1 MSDPAVADPGG
12 RRDAAP
18 GEERLRERCLANSL
32 WAKFYQGWELIGRGG
47 YGTVIGTRHRTFG
60 EIAIKS
66 FEWLSAQEEAR
77 FDQEAAAL
85 ARLNHPSIVRIYGAF
100 KDDGLY
106 WFEMERV
113 HGPTLKEA
121 LETRQ
126 KDGRPF
132 ATSEVLDIAIDVA
145 EALRAAHAA
154 GVIHRDVKPANVL
167 LPEHRDDHGPRAKLG
182 DFGVS
187 RLFDA
192 GRLTATGV
200 VVGSYEYA
208 APELF
213 AGRTA
218 AAASDV
224 YAFTLLLYRLLTG
237 NSYPYEIN
245 GDRTPVAF
253 MEAHTKQVPLPIG
266 FLNRDLSQELQDLI
280 TLGLCKDPRRRPS
293 WDEILAALR
302 QAQAAPRLVP
312 QGERASSRSMLA
324 VSRPTHAFLS
334 RLWSKPTA
342 RYALGATVATIAGL
356 GLLVARGL
364 PSPAPTPSRTLA
376 QQKAIPNSQSARPG
390 LTTAVAAAAPALT
403 DGKASAS
410 ATDRGPAAASSV
422 VHAAGPV
429 TGDRSPS
436 QLGVTVEVAGDA
448 LRIRNVSDTATSV
461 RVTAITRTGSRHTAT
476 ISGLEPGLQETIFLE
491 ALQPPLMKPKDIV
504 RVDVVELSSS
514 RKRPIRLN
522 HRPHAVG
529 DHVGT

>member
-12 RRDAAP
+12 RRDGAP
-18 GEERLRERCLANSL
+18 GEERLRERCLANPL

-60 EIAIKS
+60 AIAIKS
-66 FEWLSAQEEAR
+66 FEWLSSQEEAR

-121 LETRQ
+121 LEARQ
-126 KDGRPF
+126 KEGRPF
-132 ATSEVLDIAIDVA
+132 AMPDVLEIAINVT
-145 EALRAAHAA
+145 EALQAAHAA

-167 LPEHRDDHGPRAKLG
+167 LPEPLEGHGPRAKLG

-266 FLNRDLSQELQDLI
+266 FLNRELSQELQDLI

-293 WDEILAALR
+293 WDEILVTLR
-302 QAQAAPRLVP
+302 QAQATP
-312 QGERASSRSMLA
+312 QLMSQRQRASSRSRLA
-324 VSRPTHAFLS
+324 VSRPALVLS
-334 RLWSKPTA
+334 RLRSKPAA
-342 RYALGATVATIAGL
+342 RYVVGATFAAIAGL
-356 GLLVARGL
+356 GFVVARGL
-364 PSPAPTPSRTLA
+364 PPAPAPSRTSP
-376 QQKAIPNSQSARPG
+376 QQKAIPNSQSVRPG
-390 LTTAVAAAAPALT
+390 LTTAVAAADPAQT
-403 DGKASAS
+403 DDKASAS
-410 ATDRGPAAASSV
+410 ATDRDRAAGNTV

-429 TGDRSPS
+429 TTNRSTS
-436 QLGVTVEVAGDA
+436 QVGVVVEMAADA
-448 LRIRNVSDTATSV
+448 LKVRNVSKTEASV
-461 RVTAITRTGSRHTAT
+461 RVTAITGSGSRHAVS
-476 ISGLEPGLQETIFLE
+476 ILGLEPGLQQTIFLD
-491 ALQPPLMKPKDIV
+491 ALQPPLTEPREVV
-504 RVDVVELSSS
+504 RIDVAELNSS
-514 RKRPIRLN
+514 RKQRIRSDQSPQ
-522 HRPHAVG
+522 R
-529 DHVGT
+529 

>member
-32 WAKFYQGWELIGRGG
+32 WAKFYLGWELIGRGG

-60 EIAIKS
+60 EIAVKS
-66 FEWLSAQEEAR
+66 FEWLSAQEETR

-126 KDGRPF
+126 REGRPF
-132 ATSEVLDIAIDVA
+132 ATSEVLDIAIDVT

-154 GVIHRDVKPANVL
+154 SVIHRDVKPANVL
-167 LPEHRDDHGPRAKLG
+167 LPAHSDGHGPRAKLG

-266 FLNRDLSQELQDLI
+266 FLNRDLSQELQDVI
-280 TLGLCKDPRRRPS
+280 TLGLAKDPRRRPS
-293 WDEILAALR
+293 WDEIVAALR
-302 QAQAAPRLVP
+302 QEQAGLRLVS
-312 QGERASSRSMLA
+312 ERETASRPSPRA
-324 VSRPTHAFLS
+324 VSGATRAFLS
-334 RLWSKPTA
+334 RVRSKPAA
-342 RYALGATVATIAGL
+342 RYFVGATVAAIAGL
-356 GLLVARGL
+356 SLVVARGL
-364 PSPAPTPSRTLA
+364 PPPAPSRTVP
-376 QQKAIPNSQSARPG
+376 QPTTIPNSQSARSG
-390 LTTAVAAAAPALT
+390 LTTNAAAPGPAQT
-403 DGKASAS
+403 DERASSS
-410 ATDRGPAAASSV
+410 ATERRPAVGGTV
-422 VHAAGPV
+422 VQAAGPEA
-429 TGDRSPS
+429 GDRSPS
-436 QLGVTVEVAGDA
+436 QLGVKVEVAGDA
-448 LRIRNVSDTATSV
+448 LRIRNVSNTAASV

-476 ISGLEPGLQETIFLE
+476 ISGLEPGLQQTIFLD
-491 ALQPPLMKPKDIV
+491 ALQPPLMEPKDIV

-514 RKRPIRLN
+514 RKRPIRLD
-522 HRPHAVG
+522 HRRHAVG

>member
-1 MSDPAVADPGG
+1 MSDPAVADPSG

-60 EIAIKS
+60 EIAVKS

-132 ATSEVLDIAIDVA
+132 ATPEVLDIAIDVT

-167 LPEHRDDHGPRAKLG
+167 LPEHPDGHGPRAKLG

-266 FLNRDLSQELQDLI
+266 FLNRDVSQELQDVI
-280 TLGLCKDPRRRPS
+280 TLGLAKDPRRRPS
-293 WDEILAALR
+293 WDEILATLR
-302 QAQAAPRLVP
+302 QEQAGLRLVS
-312 QGERASSRSMLA
+312 ERETASRRDRRA
-324 VSRPTHAFLS
+324 VSGAARAFLS
-334 RLWSKPTA
+334 RVRSKPAA
-342 RYALGATVATIAGL
+342 RYFVGATMAAIAGL
-356 GLLVARGL
+356 SLVVARGL
-364 PSPAPTPSRTLA
+364 PPPRPAAPSRAVPQPTT
-376 QQKAIPNSQSARPG
+376 ISNSQPARPG
-390 LTTAVAAAAPALT
+390 LTTTVPAPGPAQT
-403 DGKASAS
+403 DERASSS
-410 ATDRGPAAASSV
+410 ATERRPAVGDTV
-422 VHAAGPV
+422 VQAAGPV
-429 TGDRSPS
+429 TTDGSPS
-436 QLGVTVEVAGDA
+436 QASVAVEVSGDT
-448 LRIRNVSDTATSV
+448 LRVRNVSAAATSV
-461 RVTAITRTGSRHTAT
+461 RVTAITRTGTRHAAT
-476 ISGLEPGLQETIFLE
+476 ISGLEPGLQQTIFLD
-491 ALQPPLMKPKDIV
+491 ALQPPLKDPKDIV
-504 RVDVVELSSS
+504 RVDLVELNAS
-514 RKRPIRLN
+514 RKRAIR
-522 HRPHAVG
+522 VG
-529 DHVGT
+529 PPLQR

>member
-18 GEERLRERCLANSL
+18 GEERLRERCLANAL
-32 WAKFYQGWELIGRGG
+32 WAKFYLGWELIGRGG

-66 FEWLSAQEEAR
+66 FEWLSAQEETR

-266 FLNRDLSQELQDLI
+266 FLNRDLGQELQDVI
-280 TLGLCKDPRRRPS
+280 TLGLAKDPRRRPS
-293 WDEILAALR
+293 WDEIVAALR
-302 QAQAAPRLVP
+302 QEQTGLRLVS
-312 QGERASSRSMLA
+312 ERETTSRRSPRA
-324 VSRPTHAFLS
+324 VSGATRAFLS
-334 RLWSKPTA
+334 RVRSMPAA
-342 RYALGATVATIAGL
+342 RYFVGATVAAIAGL
-356 GLLVARGL
+356 SLVVARAL
-364 PSPAPTPSRTLA
+364 PPPAPAPSATVP
-376 QQKAIPNSQSARPG
+376 QQKAIPNAQTARPG
-390 LTTAVAAAAPALT
+390 PTTPVATAGPAET

-410 ATDRGPAAASSV
+410 ARGPAADAV

-429 TGDRSPS
+429 IGDRSPS
-436 QLGVTVEVAGDA
+436 QLGVTVEMTGDT
-448 LRIRNVSDTATSV
+448 LRIRNVSDRAASV
-461 RVTAITRTGSRHTAT
+461 RVTAITRTGSRHSAT
-476 ISGLEPGLQETIFLE
+476 ISGLEPGLQQTIFLD
-491 ALQPPLMKPKDIV
+491 ALQPPLMEPKDIV
-504 RVDVVELSSS
+504 RVDVVELTSS
-514 RKRPIRLN
+514 RKRPIRLD
-522 HRPHAVG
+522 HRRRVVG

>member
-18 GEERLRERCLANSL
+18 GEERLRERCLANPL
-32 WAKFYQGWELIGRGG
+32 WAKFYLGWELIGRGG

-60 EIAIKS
+60 AIAIKS
-66 FEWLSAQEEAR
+66 FEWLSSQEEVR

-121 LETRQ
+121 LEARQ
-126 KDGRPF
+126 KEGRPF
-132 ATSEVLDIAIDVA
+132 AMPDVLEIAINVT
-145 EALRAAHAA
+145 EALQAAHAA

-167 LPEHRDDHGPRAKLG
+167 LPEPLEGHGPRAKLG

-302 QAQAAPRLVP
+302 QAQAAPRLVS
-312 QGERASSRSMLA
+312 QRERASSRSMRA
-324 VSRPTHAFLS
+324 VSRPTRAFLS
-334 RLWSKPTA
+334 RLRSKPAA
-342 RYALGATVATIAGL
+342 RYVLGATIAAFAGL
-356 GLLVARGL
+356 SLVVARGL
-364 PSPAPTPSRTLA
+364 PPPGPAPSGTAPRQMS
-376 QQKAIPNSQSARPG
+376 IPNSQSVRSG
-390 LTTAVAAAAPALT
+390 LTGRVAAAGPAQS

-410 ATDRGPAAASSV
+410 ASDYRVAAGNTV

-429 TGDRSPS
+429 ATDRSAS
-436 QLGVTVEVAGDA
+436 QLGVAVEVAGDA
-448 LRIRNVSDTATSV
+448 LRIRNVSGTASSV
-461 RVTAITRTGSRHTAT
+461 RVTAITRSGSRHVAT
-476 ISGLEPGLQETIFLE
+476 ISGLEPGLQQTIFLD
-491 ALQPPLMKPKDIV
+491 ALQPPLTEPKDIV
-504 RVDVVELSSS
+504 RVDVVELDSS
-514 RKRPIRLN
+514 RKRPIVRD
-522 HRPHAVG
+522 HRRER
-529 DHVGT
+529 

>member
-32 WAKFYQGWELIGRGG
+32 WARFYQGWELIGRGG

-266 FLNRDLSQELQDLI
+266 FLNRDLSQELQDVI
-280 TLGLCKDPRRRPS
+280 TLGLAKDPRRRPS
-293 WDEILAALR
+293 WDEIVAALG
-302 QAQAAPRLVP
+302 QEQTGLRLVS
-312 QGERASSRSMLA
+312 ERETASRRSPPA
-324 VSRPTHAFLS
+324 VSRSTRAFLRRVRS
-334 RLWSKPTA
+334 MPAA
-342 RYALGATVATIAGL
+342 RYFVGATVATIAGL
-356 GLLVARGL
+356 SLVVARGL
-364 PSPAPTPSRTLA
+364 PPPAPAPSATVP
-376 QQKAIPNSQSARPG
+376 QQKAIPNAQAARRG
-390 LTTAVAAAAPALT
+390 LTTPVATAGPAET

-410 ATDRGPAAASSV
+410 AIDRGPAADAV

-436 QLGVTVEVAGDA
+436 QLGVTVEMAGDT
-448 LRIRNVSDTATSV
+448 LRIRNVSDRAASV
-461 RVTAITRTGSRHTAT
+461 RVTAITRTGSRHSAT
-476 ISGLEPGLQETIFLE
+476 ISGLEPGLQQTIFLDG
-491 ALQPPLMKPKDIV
+491 LHPPLMETKDIV

-514 RKRPIRLN
+514 RKRPIRLDQ
-522 HRPHAVG
+522 RPHAVG

>member
-32 WAKFYQGWELIGRGG
+32 WAKFYLGWELIGRGG

-60 EIAIKS
+60 EIAVKS

-132 ATSEVLDIAIDVA
+132 ATSEVLDIAIDVT

-167 LPEHRDDHGPRAKLG
+167 LPEPWDGHSPRAKLG

-266 FLNRDLSQELQDLI
+266 FLNPDLSQDLQDLI
-280 TLGLCKDPRRRPS
+280 TLGLCKEPRRRPS

-302 QAQAAPRLVP
+302 QAQAAPRLVS
-312 QGERASSRSMLA
+312 QRERASSRSLLA
-324 VSRPTHAFLS
+324 VSRTTRAFLS
-334 RLWSKPTA
+334 RPRSKPRT
-342 RYALGATVATIAGL
+342 RYVVGATAAAIAGL
-356 GLLVARGL
+356 GLVVARGL
-364 PSPAPTPSRTLA
+364 LPAAPAPSRTSP
-376 QQKAIPNSQSARPG
+376 QQKAIPNSSSVAPR
-390 LTTAVAAAAPALT
+390 LSTAVAAAGRGQT
-403 DGKASAS
+403 DDKASAS
-410 ATDRGPAAASSV
+410 ATDRHPAAGNAV

-429 TGDRSPS
+429 NGDRSPS
-436 QLGVTVEVAGDA
+436 EFGVTVEVAGDA
-448 LRIRNVSDTATSV
+448 LRIRNVSNTAASV

-476 ISGLEPGLQETIFLE
+476 ISGLEPGLQQTMFLD
-491 ALQPPLMKPKDIV
+491 ALKPPLMEPKDIV
-504 RVDVVELSSS
+504 RLETAELSSS
-514 RKRPIRLN
+514 RKPPIRVD
-522 HRPHAVG
+522 HRP
-529 DHVGT
+529 